1 MKKGFTLVEL
11 LAVIAIL
18 GIIVGISIPVYL
30 GISNKVKQ
38 SVYETKVENIKAKAS
53 VYASDTNNYV
63 FDVKALI
70 ENGNMEADNELGE
83 YMDPVKTR
91 DMRCDVINVVYENGV
106 YEASVTPSD
115 TCYQED
121 ELENIY
127 GMVNLRLYKDK
138 EGTNEITKYDGTDW
152 TSDSP
157 VYVRYNFTEK
167 YQSYGENI
175 TSVIWSGENE
185 KKCTSDNLSECAYYE
200 VSAETLKNI
209 GVNFEINVIHDEI
222 SFTTRTSTRVMIDKQ
237 SPIVEMATL
246 AQDSEVISQKGKKVE
261 VDVGDGN
268 GSGVKEYSIVDT
280 PSCDNAT
287 YKELNNNRITEYLF
301 NGTYYICIKDKVG
314 NKNTA
319 IESTKFE
326 VKNIDS
332 SMPVIDA
339 FNIKSKNNYNGLNT
353 TLTIKAHD
361 DKTPSENL
369 KMCVSNTGFLKDCS
383 WEVYKETKDWT
394 LTGTL
399 DGGTR
404 TVYLSILD
412 EAGNVANKT
421 VTYTVYRE
429 CSKTTKGYT
438 AGWSGC
444 TAKCGGGTQTR
455 AYAYKDNY
463 TGKTC
468 STGNDTQKCNTMDCC
483 SSIYYKD
490 GANCTAKCGGG
501 TKNRLAYS
509 SYNNQRCSSK
519 DQSSGGSKCN
529 TMDCCSSVRYVDG
542 SSCSASCGG
551 GTKNRLAYS
560 NHNGQRC
567 SNKDQSSGGSSC
579 NTQGCEKILYSPSK
593 GINELGSSA
602 GDNWDQWKKRHVYRS
617 WSNGKNQGCMDLTS
631 EYLGVKAQYENRC
644 GGKKYKGYG
653 AHVYA
658 FSREFN
664 TGNYQYLYLIVN
676 VRGASSS
683 VRLVRGKEQH
693 NSNLAYS
700 DPIISRGSNGSDTVM
715 VRVGIPQNVSNASIE
730 LYAYADS
737 SPKNAW
743 ARIYKVVLSNNPN
756 ISQWQLQNNY

>member
-11 LAVIAIL
+11 LAIIAIL

-209 GVNFEINVIHDEI
+209 GVNFEINVVHDEI
-222 SFTTRTSTRVMIDKQ
+222 NFTTRTSTRVMIDKQ

-246 AQDSEVISQKGKKVE
+246 SQDSEVISQKGKKVE

-361 DKTPSENL
+361 DKTSSENL

-468 STGNDTQKCNTMDCC
+468 STGNDTQ
-483 SSIYYKD
+483 
-490 GANCTAKCGGG
+490 
-501 TKNRLAYS
+501 
-509 SYNNQRCSSK
+509 
-519 DQSSGGSKCN
+519 KCN

-743 ARIYKVVLSNNPN
+743 SRIYKAVLSNNPN
-756 ISQWQLQNNY
+756 LTQSQLENNY

>member
-11 LAVIAIL
+11 LAIIAIL

-209 GVNFEINVIHDEI
+209 GVNFEINVVHDEI
-222 SFTTRTSTRVMIDKQ
+222 NFTTRTSTRVMIDKQ

-246 AQDSEVISQKGKKVE
+246 SQDSEVISQKGKKVE

-361 DKTPSENL
+361 DKTSSENL

-429 CSKTTKGYT
+429 CSKTTKSYT

-468 STGNDTQKCNTMDCC
+468 STGNDTQ
-483 SSIYYKD
+483 
-490 GANCTAKCGGG
+490 
-501 TKNRLAYS
+501 
-509 SYNNQRCSSK
+509 
-519 DQSSGGSKCN
+519 KCN

-644 GGKKYKGYG
+644 GGKKYKGHG

-658 FSREFN
+658 YSSEFN

-743 ARIYKVVLSNNPN
+743 SRIYKAVLSNNPN
-756 ISQWQLQNNY
+756 LTQSQLENNY

>member
-11 LAVIAIL
+11 LAIIAIL

-361 DKTPSENL
+361 DKTSSENL

-468 STGNDTQKCNTMDCC
+468 STGNDTQ
-483 SSIYYKD
+483 
-490 GANCTAKCGGG
+490 
-501 TKNRLAYS
+501 
-509 SYNNQRCSSK
+509 
-519 DQSSGGSKCN
+519 KCN

-644 GGKKYKGYG
+644 GGKKYKGHG

-658 FSREFN
+658 YSSEFN

-743 ARIYKVVLSNNPN
+743 SRIYKAVLSNNPN
-756 ISQWQLQNNY
+756 LTQSQLENNY

>member
-11 LAVIAIL
+11 LAIIAIL

-63 FDVKALI
+63 FDVKTLI
-70 ENGNMEADNELGE
+70 ENGIIEADNELGE

-361 DKTPSENL
+361 DKTSSENL

-468 STGNDTQKCNTMDCC
+468 STGNDTQ
-483 SSIYYKD
+483 
-490 GANCTAKCGGG
+490 
-501 TKNRLAYS
+501 
-509 SYNNQRCSSK
+509 
-519 DQSSGGSKCN
+519 KCN

-743 ARIYKVVLSNNPN
+743 SRIYKAVLSNNPN
-756 ISQWQLQNNY
+756 LTQSQLENNY

>member
-11 LAVIAIL
+11 LAIIAIL

-361 DKTPSENL
+361 DKTSSENL

-399 DGGTR
+399 DGGRR
-404 TVYLSILD
+404 TVYLSVLD

-483 SSIYYKD
+483 SS
-490 GANCTAKCGGG
+490 
-501 TKNRLAYS
+501 
-509 SYNNQRCSSK
+509 
-519 DQSSGGSKCN
+519 
-529 TMDCCSSVRYVDG
+529 VRYVDG

-560 NHNGQRC
+560 NYNGQRC

-644 GGKKYKGYG
+644 GGKKYKGHG

-658 FSREFN
+658 YSSEFN

-743 ARIYKVVLSNNPN
+743 SRIYKAVLSNNPN
-756 ISQWQLQNNY
+756 LTQSQLENNY

>member
-11 LAVIAIL
+11 LAIIAIL

-63 FDVKALI
+63 FDVKTLI
-70 ENGNMEADNELGE
+70 ENGIIEADNELGE

-361 DKTPSENL
+361 DKTSSENL

-429 CSKTTKGYT
+429 CSKTTKSYT

-468 STGNDTQKCNTMDCC
+468 STGNDTQ
-483 SSIYYKD
+483 
-490 GANCTAKCGGG
+490 
-501 TKNRLAYS
+501 
-509 SYNNQRCSSK
+509 
-519 DQSSGGSKCN
+519 KCN

-644 GGKKYKGYG
+644 GGKKYKGHG

-658 FSREFN
+658 YSSEFN

-743 ARIYKVVLSNNPN
+743 SRIYKAVLSNNPN
-756 ISQWQLQNNY
+756 LTQSQLENNY

>member
-18 GIIVGISIPVYL
+18 GIIVGISVPAYL
-30 GISNKVKQ
+30 SISNKVKQ

-63 FDVKALI
+63 FDVKTLI
-70 ENGNMEADNELGE
+70 ENGNIEADNELGE

-91 DMRCDVINVVYENGV
+91 DMRCDVINVVYENGA
-106 YEASVTPSD
+106 YEATITPSD

-127 GMVNLRLYKDK
+127 GMVSLRLYKDK

-157 VYVRYNFTEK
+157 VYVRYSFTEK
-167 YQSYGENI
+167 YQNYKENI
-175 TSVIWSGENE
+175 TSVVWSGENE
-185 KKCTSDNLSECAYYE
+185 KKCTNDNLSECAYYE

-222 SFTTRTSTRVMIDKQ
+222 NFTTRTSTRVMIDKQ

-246 AQDSEVISQKGKKVE
+246 AQDSEVVSQKGKKVE

-314 NKNTA
+314 NQNTD

-361 DKTPSENL
+361 DKTTSENL
-369 KMCVSNTGFLKDCS
+369 KMCVSNTGFLKNCS

-404 TVYLSILD
+404 TIYLSVLD
-412 EAGNVANKT
+412 EAGNVASKT

-429 CSKTTKGYT
+429 CSKTTKNYT
-438 AGWSGC
+438 AGWTGC

-463 TGKTC
+463 TSKTC

-490 GANCTAKCGGG
+490 G
-501 TKNRLAYS
+501 
-509 SYNNQRCSSK
+509 
-519 DQSSGGSKCN
+519 
-529 TMDCCSSVRYVDG
+529 

-560 NHNGQRC
+560 NYNGQRC

-602 GDNWDQWKKRHVYRS
+602 GDAANQWKKRHVYSS

-658 FSREFN
+658 FSSEFN

-676 VRGASSS
+676 VRGASAS

-743 ARIYKVVLSNNPN
+743 ARIYKAVLSNNPN
-756 ISQWQLQNNY
+756 LTQSQLQNNY

>member
-11 LAVIAIL
+11 LAIIAIL

-63 FDVKALI
+63 FDVKTLI
-70 ENGNMEADNELGE
+70 ENGNIEADNELGE

-157 VYVRYNFTEK
+157 IYVRYNFTEK

-222 SFTTRTSTRVMIDKQ
+222 NFTTRTSTRVMIDKQ

-339 FNIKSKNNYNGLNT
+339 FNIKSKSNYNGLNT

-404 TVYLSILD
+404 TVYLSVLD

-483 SSIYYKD
+483 SS
-490 GANCTAKCGGG
+490 
-501 TKNRLAYS
+501 
-509 SYNNQRCSSK
+509 
-519 DQSSGGSKCN
+519 
-529 TMDCCSSVRYVDG
+529 VRYVDG

-560 NHNGQRC
+560 NYNGQRC
-567 SNKDQSSGGSSC
+567 SNKDQSSGGSPC

-602 GDNWDQWKKRHVYRS
+602 GDNWDQWKKRHVYDS

-658 FSREFN
+658 YSSEFN

-700 DPIISRGSNGSDTVM
+700 DPIISRGSDGSGTVM

-743 ARIYKVVLSNNPN
+743 SRIYKAVLSNNPN
-756 ISQWQLQNNY
+756 LTQSQLENNY

>member
-11 LAVIAIL
+11 LAIIAIL

-63 FDVKALI
+63 FDVKTLI
-70 ENGNMEADNELGE
+70 ENGIIEADNELGE

-209 GVNFEINVIHDEI
+209 GVNFEINVVHDEI
-222 SFTTRTSTRVMIDKQ
+222 NFTTRTSTRVMIDKQ

-246 AQDSEVISQKGKKVE
+246 SQDSEVISQKGKKVE

-361 DKTPSENL
+361 DKTSSENL

-399 DGGTR
+399 DGGRR
-404 TVYLSILD
+404 TVYLSVLD

-483 SSIYYKD
+483 SS
-490 GANCTAKCGGG
+490 
-501 TKNRLAYS
+501 
-509 SYNNQRCSSK
+509 
-519 DQSSGGSKCN
+519 
-529 TMDCCSSVRYVDG
+529 VRYVDG

-560 NHNGQRC
+560 NYNGQRC

-743 ARIYKVVLSNNPN
+743 SRIYKAVLSNNPN
-756 ISQWQLQNNY
+756 LTQSQLENNY

>member
-11 LAVIAIL
+11 LAIIAIL

-53 VYASDTNNYV
+53 AYASDTNNYV
-63 FDVKALI
+63 FDVKTLI
-70 ENGNMEADNELGE
+70 ENGNIEADNELGE

-157 VYVRYNFTEK
+157 IYVRYNFTEK

-209 GVNFEINVIHDEI
+209 GVNFEINVVHDEI
-222 SFTTRTSTRVMIDKQ
+222 NFTTRTSTRVMIDKQ

-246 AQDSEVISQKGKKVE
+246 SQDSEVISQKGKKVE

-361 DKTPSENL
+361 DKTSSENL

-483 SSIYYKD
+483 SS
-490 GANCTAKCGGG
+490 
-501 TKNRLAYS
+501 
-509 SYNNQRCSSK
+509 
-519 DQSSGGSKCN
+519 
-529 TMDCCSSVRYVDG
+529 VRYVDG

-560 NHNGQRC
+560 NYNGQRC
-567 SNKDQSSGGSSC
+567 SNKDESSGGSPC
-579 NTQGCEKILYSPSK
+579 NTQGCEKILYSPGK
-593 GINELGSSA
+593 VNLLGSES
-602 GDNWDQWKKRHVYRS
+602 GDNWDQWKKRFGYQS
-617 WSNGKNQGCMDLTS
+617 WSNGKNQGCMDITS
-631 EYLGVKAQYENRC
+631 EYLGVKAQYENKC
-644 GGKKYKGYG
+644 SGKKHKGFG
-653 AHVYA
+653 AHIYA
-658 FSREFN
+658 YSSEFN

-693 NSNLAYS
+693 DNNLAYS
-700 DPIISRGSNGSDTVM
+700 DPIISRGSNGSGTVM

-743 ARIYKVVLSNNPN
+743 SRIYKAVLSNNPN
-756 ISQWQLQNNY
+756 LTQSQLENNY